1 MDFIQ
6 DNPDFAP
13 KAKRTIS
20 RIEFYKW
27 LVYFGNFDDKIK
39 IEEGRS
45 RQGRL
50 IMYKTKSNEEKEKE
64 TQPVIEGLEF

>member
-39 IEEGRS
+39 IE
-45 RQGRL
+45 
-50 IMYKTKSNEEKEKE
+50 
-64 TQPVIEGLEF
+64 